1 MILGVRRHNSLVG
14 IRGRQRSGLLADGA
28 HRPPPRRRRRRRSGL
43 VPEEALA

>member
-28 HRPPPRRRRRRRSGL
+28 HRPPPRRRRSGL